1 MEMAKMSCRIN
12 PNPTTFHEIAFLF
25 ELKSQEIAIKKTR
38 PNRPCNMEVKEMAT
52 SIFLFDW
59 PPN

>member
-1 MEMAKMSCRIN
+1 MEMAKIN
-12 PNPTTFHEIAFLF
+12 WRTRPKPTTFHEIAFLL
-25 ELKSQEIAIKKTR
+25 ELKSHEIAIKKTR
-38 PNRPCNMEVKEMAT
+38 PRRPCNMEVKEMAT